1 MRPGLLLGLLGV
13 VVLAALALI
22 VIPRKGAVPPPV
34 EPGAIVSAG
43 TTSAPGE
50 AGAVATTEPRPI
62 EAPAATNVSRTPKMS
77 AEAREEQREAQ
88 VAARIAEL
96 RELSTKTDRGSL
108 DTLLSELRNPQPEI
122 REAALDIISESG
134 NRGAIPGLI
143 DAAAQTEDEG
153 EKQAIT
159 KAIEFLQ
166 LPTLT
171 ETLNLQRSTGGATN
185 RGP

>member
-13 VVLAALALI
+13 IALTALALI
-22 VIPRKGAVPPPV
+22 VIPRKGTVTPPV
-34 EPGAIVSAG
+34 EPDAIVTAG
-43 TTSAPGE
+43 TTSAPSD
-50 AGAVATTEPRPI
+50 ANAVVPTGSPQVEV
-62 EAPAATNVSRTPKMS
+62 PAATNVSRGPEMS

-108 DTLLSELRNPQPEI
+108 DTLLSELRNPEAEI
-122 REAALDIISESG
+122 REAALDIISQSG

-143 DAAAQTEDEG
+143 DAAAQIEDPR
-153 EKQAIT
+153 EKQAIAE
-159 KAIEFLQ
+159 AIEFLK

-171 ETLNLQRSTGGATN
+171 ETLNLQRSTGSTTN
-185 RGP
+185 RGQ

>member
-1 MRPGLLLGLLGV
+1 
-13 VVLAALALI
+13 
-22 VIPRKGAVPPPV
+22 
-34 EPGAIVSAG
+34 
-43 TTSAPGE
+43 
-50 AGAVATTEPRPI
+50 
-62 EAPAATNVSRTPKMS
+62 MS

-153 EKQAIT
+153 ERQAIT

-171 ETLNLQRSTGGATN
+171 ETLNLQRSTGGTTN